1 MPGAA
6 PCQALYSVGLRGR
19 LSDLLLAQPLTCG
32 NLSGSIL
39 SQSRHLS
46 AVGDRPSGPKSRS
59 IGFPHFGQGLRSKV
73 DTSSILKTL
82 VRSRRAPVY
91 SKAASWRQPVNLRC
105 RTPLAFP
112 RIRCAAGNRQAVI
125 TEVYGELVLVT
136 DARCDGRFAKSI
148 ILNGADQTVYLVVDS
163 VGVAG
168 GMYRETEIERADLE
182 TVISDLLTGQ
192 FNAPVRIVAFNTL
205 KHWAQDVSQEVA
217 EGIQTRC
224 DIEGE
229 PVPEHVRDFV
239 ESHRGTAR
247 QLALRFGS

>member
-1 MPGAA
+1 MPGATA
-6 PCQALYSVGLRGR
+6 ALQNPSFLMALIKPSTSWWTASELR
-19 LSDLLLAQPLTCG
+19 
-32 NLSGSIL
+32 
-39 SQSRHLS
+39 
-46 AVGDRPSGPKSRS
+46 
-59 IGFPHFGQGLRSKV
+59 
-73 DTSSILKTL
+73 
-82 VRSRRAPVY
+82 
-91 SKAASWRQPVNLRC
+91 
-105 RTPLAFP
+105 
-112 RIRCAAGNRQAVI
+112 
-125 TEVYGELVLVT
+125 
-136 DARCDGRFAKSI
+136 
-148 ILNGADQTVYLVVDS
+148 
-163 VGVAG
+163 
-168 GMYRETEIERADLE
+168 YRETEIERADLE